1 MEFAIAIIGLII
13 SSIAGWFTVLPH
25 IDKTR
30 RNFESIQP
38 KVVIGSNYLISRGAQ
53 YAAILKLH
61 NIGKTAAY
69 KVKVAMD
76 HHLEE
81 QIVSV
86 IHPLRPGFNEYE
98 VSYEFGQSSPL
109 RASLFAEAF
118 LRITYDDL
126 WNYRHEITYP
136 IGQNR
141 RNDGLFDLQIHTE
154 KPTLKRPK
162 VSFLKM
168 QKYLKETI
176 INT

>member
-1 MEFAIAIIGLII
+1 MELALTIIGLII
-13 SSIAGWFTVLPH
+13 SSIAGWFTVLPY
-25 IDKTR
+25 IEKTR

-38 KVVIGSNYLISRGAQ
+38 KVVIGVNYVICSGAQ
-53 YAAILKLH
+53 YTAILKLH

-86 IHPLRPGFNEYE
+86 IHPLHPGFNEYE
-98 VSYEFGQSSPL
+98 VGFEFGQSSPL
-109 RASLFAEAF
+109 RKALFAEAF

-126 WNYRHEITYP
+126 WNYRHEITYL
-136 IGQNR
+136 IGQSR
-141 RNDGLFDLQIHTE
+141 RSDGLFDPQIHTE

-168 QKYLKETI
+168 QKYLKETT